1 MTLIK
6 KGNLMKK
13 FYFILFLLLM
23 AFGSA
28 AQQLSGW
35 VNDAKYDTPLA
46 NVHVI
51 LDQQRTGTKTDNS
64 GFFNLKPD
72 RPGTYILKAT
82 LIGFKDYK
90 KEVEIEAG
98 DSLIIN
104 IYLQPVNIKLD
115 DEVIIS
121 ARRIGAADH
130 PAPEAITLIGAKE
143 LTRDAA
149 RTVPEALSGATG
161 VFLQKT
167 NHGGGSPFIRGLTG
181 NQNLMLIDGI
191 RLNNATF
198 RYGPNQYLAT
208 IDPLTTERIEVV
220 RGSGSVLYGSDAI
233 GGVVQVFT
241 RNPEYSSRGFKTGGN
256 FMAKWM
262 SRDMEKTGRGEIQ
275 LAGEKVAFLGGF
287 TYNDF
292 GDIYAGKGL
301 GKETPTGYTGY
312 SGDGKLRVALGKEN
326 EMILAYHYARQD
338 DVPRYDKIITSHEKY
353 HFDPQIR
360 QLGYLRLHLS
370 NKNPWI
376 KKINYV
382 ISFGQSD
389 ETRLLQKREQ
399 EKITTEQDIVNT
411 FGGSVE
417 ILSQGSE
424 KWTFTS
430 GVDYYY
436 DKVGSKKT
444 EKLNGEVTEKR
455 GYYTDGSTS
464 TSVAVYTSHNYTLNK
479 FILGAGIRV
488 NGYKIMVEDELFGN
502 VDNQPVAF
510 VWNGSAGYSI
520 SHRHFVVGSV
530 YSSFR
535 APNINDLS
543 SFGSFNYGTEVPN
556 PDLKPERSITY
567 ELGYKT
573 SYERFSGSLFLF
585 QNNLSDLIERVPA
598 TWNGQDTIESEKV
611 YRKENFASAIVRGIE
626 MAAGYRILP
635 QLSLDGNLTYTYGRN
650 ETLDEPMTRI
660 PPLFGR
666 LRMQYD
672 FPSGIWI
679 RAEYLAAGEQSR
691 LSASDIKDTRIPD
704 EGTPGWNL
712 VNLKLGYQWNR
723 LIAAVGV
730 NNVFNEA
737 YRTHGSG
744 VDGYG
749 RNLQV
754 EIRIGF

>member
-1 MTLIK
+1 
-6 KGNLMKK
+6 MKE

-72 RPGTYILKAT
+72 RPGTYILKAS

-121 ARRIGAADH
+121 ARRIGAADYL
-130 PAPEAITLIGAKE
+130 APEAITLIGAEE
-143 LTRDAA
+143 LTRDAP
-149 RTVPEALSGATG
+149 RTVPEALTGATG

-167 NHGGGSPFIRGLTG
+167 NHGAGSPFIRGLTG

-208 IDPLTTERIEVV
+208 IDPLLTERIEVV

-241 RNPEYSSRGFKTGGN
+241 RNPEFSSQGFKAGGN
-256 FMAKWM
+256 LMAKWM

-301 GKETPTGYTGY
+301 GKETPTGYTGH

-326 EMILAYHYARQD
+326 EMILAYHYTRQD
-338 DVPRYDKIITSHEKY
+338 DVPRYDKIITSHDKY

-382 ISFGQSD
+382 ISFGKSD
-389 ETRLLQKREQ
+389 ETRLLKKREQ
-399 EKITTEQDIVNT
+399 EKVTTEQDIVNT

-417 ILSQGSE
+417 ILSQGSD

-444 EKLNGEVTEKR
+444 EELNGEFTEKR
-455 GYYTDGSTS
+455 GYYPDGSTS

-488 NGYKIMVEDELFGN
+488 NGYRIMVEDELFGN
-502 VDNQPVAF
+502 VDNQPLAF

-535 APNINDLS
+535 SPNINDLS

-556 PDLKPERSITY
+556 PDLKPEKSVTY
-567 ELGYKT
+567 ELGYKI
-573 SYERFSGSLFLF
+573 SDERFWGSVFLF
-585 QNNLSDLIERVPA
+585 QNNLSDLIQRVPA
-598 TWNGQDTIESEKV
+598 TWNGQDTIEFERV
-611 YRKENFASAIVRGIE
+611 YRKENFASAFIRGIE

-635 QLSLDGNLTYTYGRN
+635 QLNFDGNLTYTYGQN

-660 PPLFGR
+660 PPLFGK
-666 LRMQYD
+666 LGLIYKD
-672 FPSGIWI
+672 
-679 RAEYLAAGEQSR
+679 AAGWWIKMDYLTVASQKR
-691 LSASDIKDTRIPD
+691 LSANDIKDTRIPD
-704 EGTPGWNL
+704 GGTSGFN
-712 VNLKLGYQWNR
+712 VFNFKLGYQWNR
-723 LIAAVGV
+723 LIAALGV
-730 NNVFNEA
+730 INIFNEA

-749 RNLQV
+749 RNLQIDV
-754 EIRIGF
+754 RIGF